1 LQSVSNSNLVF
12 FRKIFRN
19 KNSFEKKL
27 LPFDEYLLKKYIDC
41 WYFRNMNEYIH
52 SYTCMYE
59 TTNPKIFFMRTI
71 VTLLFTLLL
80 TFNLA
85 AQWQPAGDKIKTRW
99 ATEIDVNNVLPE
111 YPRPIMERAEW
122 QNLNGLWEYA
132 IQPVGKQKPASF
144 EGEILVPFAIESS
157 LSGVQ
162 KRVGRDN
169 ELWYQREFTVP
180 SKWKNNKVLLHF
192 GAVDWKADV
201 WVNDVQVGQHTGG
214 YTPFSF
220 DITPALVSGKN
231 TVVVKVWDSTDQGY
245 QPRGKQVN
253 KPEGI
258 WYTPVT
264 GIWQT
269 VWLEPVPETYIEDL
283 KITPNIDNNTLKIQA
298 LTNTVSSAQ
307 KVEVKVKEGD
317 KVVATSQSINNQPV
331 EIIMPE
337 NVKLWSPDS
346 PFLYDVEVV
355 LWNGS
360 KQLDKVDSYAAMRK
374 YSTHRDDKGIVRLQL
389 NNKDLFQFGPLDQ
402 GWWPDGL
409 YTAPTDEALEYDI
422 IKTKDFGFNM
432 IRKHV
437 KVEPARWYTHCDRHG
452 MIVWQDMPSGDRGPG
467 WNSRDY
473 FKGPESMRTA
483 ESEANYKKEWKEIM
497 DYLYSYPSIGVWVP
511 FNEAW
516 GQFKTKEIV
525 EWTKQYDP
533 SRLVNPASGG
543 NHYPVGD
550 MLDLHQYP
558 APKLYLYDAQRA
570 TVLGEYGGIGWANKE
585 HLWEPNRNWGYVQFN
600 SAKEVTDEYVKY
612 AEQLKQLIRQG
623 FSAAVYT
630 QTTDV
635 EVEVNGLMT
644 YDRKLVKVDEARVK
658 KVNQEICN
666 ILND

>member
-1 LQSVSNSNLVF
+1 
-12 FRKIFRN
+12 
-19 KNSFEKKL
+19 
-27 LPFDEYLLKKYIDC
+27 
-41 WYFRNMNEYIH
+41 
-52 SYTCMYE
+52 
-59 TTNPKIFFMRTI
+59 MRTNLI
-71 VTLLFTLLL
+71 LFFFLITTISL
-80 TFNLA
+80 F
-85 AQWQPAGDKIKTRW
+85 AQWQPVGEKIKTRW
-99 ATEIDVNNVLPE
+99 ASEINVSKVLPE

-122 QNLNGLWEYA
+122 QNLNGLWKYA
-132 IQPVGKQKPASF
+132 IQPVGKHKPTRF

-162 KRVGRDN
+162 KRVGKDN
-169 ELWYQREFTVP
+169 ELWYQNEFTVP
-180 SKWKNNKVLLHF
+180 VKWKNNKVLLHF

-201 WVNDVQVGQHTGG
+201 WVNDIKVGQHTGG

-220 DITPALVSGKN
+220 DITSALVDGN
-231 TVVVKVWDSTDQGY
+231 NNLVVKVWDPTDQGF

-253 KPEGI
+253 RPEGI
-258 WYTPVT
+258 WYTPVS

-269 VWLEPVPETYIEDL
+269 VWLEPVPETYIRDL
-283 KITPNIDNNTLKIQA
+283 KITPNIDSNTLKVEV
-298 LTNTVSSAQ
+298 LTSKISSSQ
-307 KVEVKVKEGD
+307 KVKVKIKESD
-317 KVVATSQSINNQPV
+317 KVIAFSQSINNQPV
-331 EIIMPE
+331 EIVMPD
-337 NVKLWSPDS
+337 NVKLWSPDC
-346 PFLYDVEVV
+346 PYLYDLEVT
-355 LWNGS
+355 LWDEN

-374 YSTHRDDKGIVRLQL
+374 YSINRDQKGIVRLQL

-422 IKTKDFGFNM
+422 IKTKELGFNM

-452 MIVWQDMPSGDRGPG
+452 MIVWQDMPNGDRGPE
-467 WNSRDY
+467 WQMHQY
-473 FKGPESMRTA
+473 FTGSERVRSS
-483 ESEANYKKEWKEIM
+483 ESEANFKKEWKEII
-497 DYLYSYPSIGVWVP
+497 DYLYSYPSVGVWVP

-516 GQFKTKEIV
+516 GQFKTKEIT

-543 NHYPVGD
+543 NHYTIGD
-550 MLDLHQYP
+550 MVDLHNYP
-558 APKLYLYDAQRA
+558 NPRMYLYDAQRA
-570 TVLGEYGGIGWANKE
+570 TVLGEYGGIGWAHKE
-585 HLWEPNRNWGYVQFN
+585 HLWEPDRNWGYVQFN
-600 SAKEVTDEYVKY
+600 SMQEVTDEYVKY
-612 AEQLKQLIRQG
+612 AEELKQLIRQG

-644 YDRKLVKVDEARVK
+644 YDRKLVKVDEVRVK

>member
-1 LQSVSNSNLVF
+1 MRTNLIVF
-12 FRKIFRN
+12 F
-19 KNSFEKKL
+19 L
-27 LPFDEYLLKKYIDC
+27 L
-41 WYFRNMNEYIH
+41 
-52 SYTCMYE
+52 
-59 TTNPKIFFMRTI
+59 
-71 VTLLFTLLL
+71 VTGSLF
-80 TFNLA
+80 

-99 ATEIDVNNVLPE
+99 ASEIDVNNVLPE

-122 QNLNGLWEYA
+122 QNLNGLWDYA
-132 IQPVGKQKPASF
+132 IRPAGQQKPDGF
-144 EGEILVPFAIESS
+144 DGKILAPFAVESS

-162 KRVGRDN
+162 KRVGKDN

-201 WVNDVQVGQHTGG
+201 WVNGVKVGQHTGG

-220 DITPALVSGKN
+220 DITPALTNGNN
-231 TVVVKVWDSTDQGY
+231 TLVVKVWDPADQGF

-253 KPEGI
+253 RPEGI

-269 VWLEPVPETYIEDL
+269 VWLEPVPETYIENI
-283 KITPNIDNNTLKIQA
+283 KITPDVDKNILAVQAIANTCA
-298 LTNTVSSAQ
+298 SAA
-307 KVEVKVKEGD
+307 KVEVIVKEGSRI
-317 KVVATSQSINNQPV
+317 VATGKAINNLPV
-331 EIIMPE
+331 EIAMPE

-346 PFLYDVEVV
+346 PHLYDLEIT
-355 LWNGS
+355 LWDGN
-360 KQLDKVDSYAAMRK
+360 KQLDKVESYAAMRK
-374 YSTHRDDKGIVRLQL
+374 YSIERDDKGIVRLQL
-389 NNKDLFQFGPLDQ
+389 NNKDIFQFGPLDQ

-409 YTAPTDEALEYDI
+409 YTAPADEALEYDVV
-422 IKTKDFGFNM
+422 KTKELGFNM

-437 KVEPARWYTHCDRHG
+437 KVEPARWYNHCDRHG
-452 MIVWQDMPSGDRGPG
+452 IIVWQDMPSGDRGPE
-467 WNSRDY
+467 WQMRKY
-473 FKGPESMRTA
+473 FDGTERVRSA
-483 ESEANYKKEWKEIM
+483 ESEANYRKEWKEII
-497 DYLYSYPSIGVWVP
+497 DYLYSYPSVGVWVP

-533 SRLVNPASGG
+533 TRLVNPASGG

-550 MLDLHQYP
+550 ILDLHQYP
-558 APKLYLYDAQRA
+558 SPQLYLYDGQRA

-585 HLWEPNRNWGYVQFN
+585 HLWEPDRNWGYVQFN

-635 EVEVNGLMT
+635 EIEVNGLMT
-644 YDRKLVKVDEARVK
+644 YDRKLVKVEEDRVR

-666 ILND
+666 ILGK